1 MLKKYL
7 FLQESKAGLLGQAI
21 NGFLHFATFRFDLHI
36 KICSTRSFSKSD
48 HLSWKPAGENEKS
61 LAKVDFPLQKLS
73 RHAKGSPNH
82 PTQSKILMSINS
94 VVMSVA
100 ASYRTLKRG
109 AVTFRHTIFI
119 YLSLLCQV
127 VLQKQQKR
135 QRQWKRQR
143 QRLSAILKTPIL

>member
-1 MLKKYL
+1 MTPG
-7 FLQESKAGLLGQAI
+7 S
-21 NGFLHFATFRFDLHI
+21 
-36 KICSTRSFSKSD
+36 
-48 HLSWKPAGENEKS
+48 
-61 LAKVDFPLQKLS
+61 KLS
-73 RHAKGSPNH
+73 RHAKGSANH

-135 QRQWKRQR
+135 QRQLKRQR
-143 QRLSAILKTPIL
+143 QRLSAISKTPILLSSGSCQNTQLPDALPLPKEILPNGKSRLQFDMSSIPLLIYRYQ